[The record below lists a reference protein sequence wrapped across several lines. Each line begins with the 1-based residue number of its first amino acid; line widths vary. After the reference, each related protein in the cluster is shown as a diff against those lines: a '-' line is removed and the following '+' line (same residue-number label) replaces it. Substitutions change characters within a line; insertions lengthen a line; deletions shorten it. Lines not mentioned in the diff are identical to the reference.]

1 MSELKKFASRMY
13 MRSMVL
19 VNTAASSSAGSLTM
33 TEDGHFGPVSLHRY
47 NALDTPIP
55 EPIWLQSIESIS
67 QPRTDLNHA

>member
-47 NALDTPIP
+47 NALDTPMP
-55 EPIWLQSIESIS
+55 EPI
-67 QPRTDLNHA
+67 